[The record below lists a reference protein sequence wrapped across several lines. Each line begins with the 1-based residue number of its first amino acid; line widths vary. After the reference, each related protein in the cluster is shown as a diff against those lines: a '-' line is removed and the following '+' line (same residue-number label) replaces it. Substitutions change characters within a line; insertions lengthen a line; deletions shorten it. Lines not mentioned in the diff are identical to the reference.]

1 MQRSGWRQRSCR
13 CEISS
18 PDVLEAR
25 ITSGAVRAPSF
36 SNSSIFT
43 SSRSGAASWTNSAPS
58 SATARS
64 SENESRLRSASF
76 AMPSC
81 SRTGHACSTMRCKSA
96 SAPGPGSVAE
106 TSRPRDK

>member
-36 SNSSIFT
+36 SL
-43 SSRSGAASWTNSAPS
+43 RGGLLDELGAVERDRQIVGEREPTPVGV
-58 SATARS
+58 
-64 SENESRLRSASF
+64 F
-76 AMPSC
+76 C
-81 SRTGHACSTMRCKSA
+81 HAELLKN
-96 SAPGPGSVAE
+96 
-106 TSRPRDK
+106 RPRLLDHAVQERLGPRTRIGR